1 MKRGRTDVVRN
12 AIRIMDGTGGVPY
25 MTLLGRSI
33 PDSGVSADAP
43 AAPASG
49 MKDLLAVADVSGNQL
64 LRLFRV
70 ARELKAAPRPG
81 PASQWLSGLT
91 LGLLFEKPSTRTRVS
106 FEVGMHQ
113 LGGQAVFLPSDTIQL
128 SRGESLADTALVL
141 SRYLDGLV
149 VRTFEQSTLEEW
161 ARHATVPVI
170 NGLTDLC
177 HPCQIMADLFTIM
190 EVKGSFATDAFEGFK
205 LAYVGD
211 GNNVA
216 NSLIEA
222 GAKVGMHVAVGCPPH
237 YQPDP
242 GIVERSREEA
252 SRTGAT
258 IEIVHDPSVAAENA
272 DALYTDVWTSMG
284 QEHEQAERLKAM
296 APYQLNERLLHRAK
310 PSAIVLHCLPAHRGE
325 EITAAVLDGP
335 QSVVLEQAENRLHV
349 QKAILTEWL
358 GRPWL

>member
-1 MKRGRTDVVRN
+1 
-12 AIRIMDGTGGVPY
+12 
-25 MTLLGRSI
+25 MTLLGQSI
-33 PDSGVSADAP
+33 PDPGVSAAP
-43 AAPASG
+43 PATPVG
-49 MKDLLAVADVSGNQL
+49 GPKDLLAVSDLSGDRIF
-64 LRLFRV
+64 RLFRI
-70 ARELKAAPRPG
+70 ARELKATPRPG
-81 PASQWLSGLT
+81 QASQWLSGLT

-106 FEVGMHQ
+106 FEAGMHQ
-113 LGGQAVFLPSDTIQL
+113 LGGQALFLPSDSIQL

-149 VRTFEQSTLEEW
+149 IRTFEQSALEEW

-177 HPCQIMADLFTIM
+177 HPCQVLADLFTLM
-190 EVKGSFATDAFEGFK
+190 EVKESFAEDAFEGFK

-222 GAKVGMHVAVGCPPH
+222 GAKAGMHVTIGCPPD

-242 GIVERSREEA
+242 GIIERSRKEA
-252 SRTGAT
+252 GRTGAT
-258 IEIVHDPSVAAENA
+258 IEIVHDPAVAAENA

-284 QEHEQAERLKAM
+284 QEHEQTERLKAM
-296 APYQLNERLLHRAK
+296 APYQLNEPLLRRAK

-335 QSVVLEQAENRLHV
+335 QSVVLQQAENRLHV

-358 GRPWL
+358 GRPWP

>member
-1 MKRGRTDVVRN
+1 
-12 AIRIMDGTGGVPY
+12 

-33 PDSGVSADAP
+33 PDPGVSAAP
-43 AAPASG
+43 PATPAG
-49 MKDLLAVADVSGNQL
+49 GTKDLLAVADVSSSQL
-64 LRLFRV
+64 FRLFRIT
-70 ARELKAAPRPG
+70 RELKATPRPG

-106 FEVGMHQ
+106 FEAGMHQ
-113 LGGQAVFLPSDTIQL
+113 LGGQAVFLPSETIQL

-177 HPCQIMADLFTIM
+177 HPCQALADLFTLM
-190 EVKGSFATDAFEGFK
+190 EVRESFAEDAFHGLK

-222 GAKVGMHVAVGCPPH
+222 GAKMGMHVAIGCPSR

-242 GIVERSREEA
+242 GIIERSREEA
-252 SRTGAT
+252 KSTGAT
-258 IEIVHDPSVAAENA
+258 IEIVHDPAVAAENA

-284 QEHEQAERLKAM
+284 QEQEQAERVKAL
-296 APYQLNERLLHRAK
+296 APYQLNERLLSRAK
-310 PSAIVLHCLPAHRGE
+310 SSAIVLHCLPAHRGE
-325 EITAAVLDGP
+325 EITATVLDGP
-335 QSVVLEQAENRLHV
+335 QSVVLQQAENRLHV

-358 GRPWL
+358 GRPWP

>member
-1 MKRGRTDVVRN
+1 
-12 AIRIMDGTGGVPY
+12 

-33 PDSGVSADAP
+33 PDPGVSADVRATP
-43 AAPASG
+43 AG
-49 MKDLLAVADVSGNQL
+49 GTKDLLAVSDLSGSEIF
-64 LRLFRV
+64 RLFRI
-70 ARELKAAPRPG
+70 ARELKATPRPG
-81 PASQWLSGLT
+81 PASQWLAGLT

-106 FEVGMHQ
+106 FEAGMHQ
-113 LGGQAVFLPSDTIQL
+113 LGGQALFLLSDTIQL

-149 VRTFEQSTLEEW
+149 IRTFEQSTLEEW

-177 HPCQIMADLFTIM
+177 HPCQILADLFTIM
-190 EVKGSFATDAFEGFK
+190 EVKESFAEDVFQGFK

-222 GAKVGMHVAVGCPPH
+222 AAKMGMHVAIGCPPQ

-252 SRTGAT
+252 GRTGAT
-258 IEIVHDPSVAAENA
+258 IEIVHDAAAAAANA

-284 QEHEQAERLKAM
+284 QEDEQTERVKVL
-296 APYQLNERLLHRAK
+296 APYQLNEQLLRRAK

-335 QSVVLEQAENRLHV
+335 QSVVLQQAENRLHV

-358 GRPWL
+358 GRPWP